1 MKAIKIVVCV
11 VLAVICGLYTVTHL
25 ELIGT
30 GKVGV
35 VYSMSNGVEDKTLDQ
50 GVHFVGPFKKVK
62 EFTIG
67 NEQIVM
73 TKDKRDGSE
82 ENESFQVATA
92 DNANIRI
99 SFQMSYRFSP
109 DKVVDTYKKFKG
121 MDGEDIVEQ
130 RVKTVLKSEVS
141 EVTTDYEMMDIYSGN
156 RAEIN
161 DKITNY
167 LNKSFQEKYGIEVID
182 ASIIDVH
189 PDKQLEKS
197 IKDRITALQKKQQAK
212 AEQETV
218 KVEAETELIK
228 AKNDAKVKIEKA
240 EAEAKANKL
249 KKESLTDAVLKQ
261 KLIDK
266 WNGELPTVNGSS
278 NNLFGLD
285 SFVK

>member
-1 MKAIKIVVCV
+1 MKRVIIIILAI
-11 VLAVICGLYTVTHL
+11 ICGLYTVTHL
-25 ELIGT
+25 EFIGT

-35 VYSMSNGVEDKTLDQ
+35 VYSMSKGVEDKTLDQ

-73 TKDKRDGSE
+73 TKDKREGSKG
-82 ENESFQVATA
+82 NDSFQVATA

-99 SFQMSYRFSP
+99 SFQMSYRFLP
-109 DKVVDTYKKFKG
+109 DRVVDTYKKFKG
-121 MDGEDIVEQ
+121 MNGEDIVEQ

-141 EVTTDYEMMDIYSGN
+141 EVTTDFEMMDIYSGN

-161 DKITNY
+161 NKITDY

-189 PDKQLEKS
+189 PDEQLEKS
-197 IKDRITALQKKQQAK
+197 IKNRITALQKKQQAK

-218 KVEAETELIK
+218 KVEAETKLIE
-228 AKNDAKVKIEKA
+228 AENEAKVKIKKA
-240 EAEAKANKL
+240 EAEAEANKL
-249 KKESLTDAVLKQ
+249 KEKSLTEEVLKQ

-266 WNGELPTVNGSS
+266 WDGKLPAVNGSS